1 MSGGVF
7 DGLLGASPGRI
18 VVGRGRLT
26 GEEAHDRGAQGCGG
40 VDVLAQ
46 LERGC
51 RVAEEGGL
59 SGVSDQEPGISD
71 AAGRFRQFDVEPG
84 PCFPTQ
90 LEAVGTGLEG
100 DIDEFPDGTLAAL

>member
-1 MSGGVF
+1 MGGGVV
-7 DGLLGASPGRI
+7 DDLLGARPGRV

-26 GEEAHDRGAQGCGG
+26 GEEADERRAQGCGG

-46 LERGC
+46 PDRGC
-51 RVAEEGGL
+51 SVAEEGGL
-59 SGVSDQEPGISD
+59 GGVSDQEPGISD